1 MIRPLAGLTL
11 SLLLLLLS
19 AGAAGAQEPA
29 TGTTAAS
36 PSAVQTELR
45 LERSLLSLDLVSY
58 NEARERARRT
68 QQAVN
73 DVLARLDQ
81 ALAGDSVS
89 LGTLE
94 ALQDDLDAARAA
106 ARITEDR
113 LSAHLERIQE
123 RLRRI
128 GLLDGGSA
136 GGQRAA
142 DPLTGRW
149 RVAVLPQNATATFD
163 LRLNGTVVSGSYQV
177 DGGSAGSFRGTYA
190 GGTLRLERIDARGGF
205 DSVWEGTVGNGRITG
220 TWMSN
225 QLATGQP
232 NRGDWTAVRESGQ
245 QP

>member
-1 MIRPLAGLTL
+1 MIRPIAGLTL
-11 SLLLLLLS
+11 CLLLLLPS
-19 AGAAGAQEPA
+19 AGPAAAQEPNA
-29 TGTTAAS
+29 GGAAS
-36 PSAVQTELR
+36 PSVTQTELR

-58 NEARERARRT
+58 NEARERARRA

-89 LGTLE
+89 LATLE

-113 LSAHLERIQE
+113 LSDHLQRIQE

-128 GLLDGGSA
+128 GLLDGAAA
-136 GGQRAA
+136 GTQRAA

-149 RVAVLPQNATATFD
+149 RVAVLPQNATALFD

-177 DGGSAGSFRGTYA
+177 GGGSAGSFRGTYT

-220 TWMSN
+220 TWMAN

-245 QP
+245 P